1 MNKIKLNLII
11 KLVYFAV
18 LQNIAFTQQNTTIEI
33 KYENTSKQQVI
44 NSIDTN
50 EVLFATNKI
59 IHQLLSENYFTA
71 AVDSINNSKN
81 TIYISSGRQFTT
93 KTIRYR
99 TNFADS
105 AILNNKELTQLSPS
119 SLEIENSLQSQ
130 IKKLNQTG
138 FPLAYAQ
145 YQIQEPIAD
154 TLVIDSYIKSGNK
167 YTFGSFEQKLNYILH
182 PKFLHHFL
190 QIKYGQNYNQV
201 QLDRINEKLSALPF
215 LQVKDNPRIKF
226 YGTEAD
232 IWLIYEKKPINSF
245 DVLLGIAQKINSGIT
260 KYQLSGQ
267 VKAEFVN
274 TFKWAETIL
283 VNYENLNES
292 SPKLKTFLSFPY
304 IRIAPL
310 GISNQF
316 ELFKQK
322 EEFLLLQTKTNLF
335 YNLDQNQSIGLLV
348 NTESNT
354 ILQIDTTSIIRSKKL
369 PLQLDYKILHT
380 GLSYSYTNLNDRY
393 NPSKGNKLKVE
404 IKTGNRKYLSNPSIV
419 NTRPELSSL
428 LQQQYDSLNK
438 TRTQLSTLLEI
449 DCYLKFTKRNIIK
462 LSAKNQSIF
471 FASVSDNQ
479 KYRLGGY
486 QTLRGFDEEIFISPS
501 YFIETAEYRFLLDQN
516 SFLSAFLS
524 TAQISST
531 QSIDDRYKQFF
542 STGIGLQFKTN
553 IGFFNFLIAAGT
565 DEQITYNYQN
575 TKVHFG
581 YVSLF

>member
-1 MNKIKLNLII
+1 M
-11 KLVYFAV
+11 
-18 LQNIAFTQQNTTIEI
+18 
-33 KYENTSKQQVI
+33 
-44 NSIDTN
+44 
-50 EVLFATNKI
+50 
-59 IHQLLSENYFTA
+59 
-71 AVDSINNSKN
+71 
-81 TIYISSGRQFTT
+81 
-93 KTIRYR
+93 
-99 TNFADS
+99 
-105 AILNNKELTQLSPS
+105 
-119 SLEIENSLQSQ
+119 
-130 IKKLNQTG
+130 
-138 FPLAYAQ
+138 
-145 YQIQEPIAD
+145 
-154 TLVIDSYIKSGNK
+154 
-167 YTFGSFEQKLNYILH
+167 
-182 PKFLHHFL
+182 
-190 QIKYGQNYNQV
+190 
-201 QLDRINEKLSALPF
+201 
-215 LQVKDNPRIKF
+215 
-226 YGTEAD
+226 
-232 IWLIYEKKPINSF
+232 
-245 DVLLGIAQKINSGIT
+245 
-260 KYQLSGQ
+260 
-267 VKAEFVN
+267 
-274 TFKWAETIL
+274 
-283 VNYENLNES
+283 
-292 SPKLKTFLSFPY
+292 
-304 IRIAPL
+304 
-310 GISNQF
+310 
-316 ELFKQK
+316 
-322 EEFLLLQTKTNLF
+322 
-335 YNLDQNQSIGLLV
+335 
-348 NTESNT
+348 
-354 ILQIDTTSIIRSKKL
+354 QIDTTSIIRSKKL
-369 PLQLDYKILHT
+369 PSQLDYKILHT
-380 GLSYSYTNLNDRY
+380 GLSYSYTTLNDRY

-419 NTRPELSSL
+419 NTRPEISSL